1 MAAVLAVFILTI
13 PGLGTEDIG
22 KTLEWVFYVTLPN
35 FCFSKALQD
44 LLNMHQFTAMCGHIG
59 EGVCDHHRGSKETH
73 PCCPGES
80 HLLLV
85 SAPKLKLTGIQRSI
99 KANPIYILWYKRYCT
114 GSVDRHP

>member
-44 LLNMHQFTAMCGHIG
+44 LLYMHRFTALCGRIG
-59 EGVCDHHRGSKETH
+59 ERLCDLYRGSNETN

-85 SAPKLKLTGIQRSI
+85 SAPKL
-99 KANPIYILWYKRYCT
+99 
-114 GSVDRHP
+114 